1 MITISTRNCTTEQLK
16 HLTYGLAVALDRV
29 IKSRGCKYDSMCKT
43 DCKSYDICNNLAIA
57 CNCLLEGITEREVF
71 EAYSIIQKGELKDD
85 TETTASNA
93 ALCTAST
100 KDNI

>member
-29 IKSRGCKYDSMCKT
+29 IKSRGCK
-43 DCKSYDICNNLAIA
+43 SYDICNNLAIA
-57 CNCLLEGITEREVF
+57 CNCLLEEITEREVF